1 MPTTR
6 PAITAEQARK
16 KCLACGFDGR
26 ALQGERG
33 RLTFECPSCGADLYA
48 RPPRSYAE
56 LEGLIE
62 PSTIDRPAGR
72 TSRSSIRPMLR
83 PHRQRASREPAD
95 GRRRAG
101 AALERALIV
110 SIGAVFVVASIAGAV
125 AVAV

>member
-56 LEGLIE
+56 LEGLVEADSFHDHLAPTPRAILTRSRPLHRRP
-62 PSTIDRPAGR
+62 PSA
-72 TSRSSIRPMLR
+72 
-83 PHRQRASREPAD
+83 
-95 GRRRAG
+95 RRAG
-101 AALERALIV
+101 VALERLLAV
-110 SIGAVFVVASIAGAV
+110 SIGVVFVVASVAGAL
-125 AVAV
+125 AVVG